1 MLTAGGIVLPQ
12 KSLYGAKYWNDLA
25 SDILQKAITREQTLN
40 TKKAKNVVFFVGDGM
55 GITTVTAAR
64 ILKGQLEGDHA
75 EGIDLEWDKFP
86 SVALSKTY
94 NTDRQ
99 VPDSAGTATAYLSGV
114 KTKTAVIGLD
124 DSAIKGDC
132 KSSLNANVESV
143 MISAQKS
150 GKATGFV
157 STARVTHATPAALY
171 AHSPHRDWECD
182 SDIPQ
187 KETDI
192 GCIDIAQQLITLG
205 QDTQVIMG
213 GGRMKMLP
221 REAADPEYPE
231 DSSKAGS
238 RNDGRN
244 LIDEWQASKD
254 KTNSKYVWN
263 LEQFKDVNP
272 LETDNLLGLFEPSHM
287 QFEGNR
293 MNDVGGEPSL
303 SEMVE
308 KTIEILQK
316 DKEGFF
322 LMVEGGRID
331 HAHHDGLAYHALHDT
346 IALDKAVAKAM
357 SLTNEMETLFIVTA
371 DHSNVLS
378 IGGAAVRGSPI
389 LGRGGL
395 MNDGLPF
402 TTLSYANGPGGIE
415 ELNSF
420 KSTGSR
426 RNLTDTNTDNADFHH
441 PALVPIN
448 AETHSGEDVTIY
460 ANGPMSHLSHGV
472 HEQHYIAHV
481 VRYASGLNCH
491 NGAPSTGPNSILA
504 LLLFSFVRKFIY

>member
-1 MLTAGGIVLPQ
+1 MTTDVQ
-12 KSLYGAKYWNDLA
+12 A
-25 SDILQKAITREQTLN
+25 S
-40 TKKAKNVVFFVGDGM
+40 
-55 GITTVTAAR
+55 
-64 ILKGQLEGDHA
+64 
-75 EGIDLEWDKFP
+75 
-86 SVALSKTY
+86 
-94 NTDRQ
+94 RQ
-99 VPDSAGTATAYLSGV
+99 
-114 KTKTAVIGLD
+114 
-124 DSAIKGDC
+124 
-132 KSSLNANVESV
+132 E
-143 MISAQKS
+143 AQAF
-150 GKATGFV
+150 KATRFV

-187 KETDI
+187 KEIDI
-192 GCIDIAQQLITLG
+192 GCIDIAQQLITIG
-205 QDTQVIMG
+205 QDTQF
-213 GGRMKMLP
+213 R
-221 REAADPEYPE
+221 
-231 DSSKAGS
+231 
-238 RNDGRN
+238 
-244 LIDEWQASKD
+244 DEWQAGKY
-254 KTNSKYVWN
+254 KTNNKYVWN

-308 KTIEILQK
+308 KAIEILQK
-316 DKEGFF
+316 DKDGFV

-346 IALDKAVAKAM
+346 IAMDKAVAKAM
-357 SLTNEMETLFIVTA
+357 SMTNEMETLFIVTA
-371 DHSNVLS
+371 DHSHVLS
-378 IGGAAVRGSPI
+378 IGGAADRGSPI

-402 TTLSYANGPGGIE
+402 TTLSYANGPGGNE

-426 RNLTDTNTDNADFHH
+426 RNLTDTNTEAADFHH
-441 PALVPIN
+441 PALVQIDS
-448 AETHSGEDVTIY
+448 ETHGGEDVTIY
-460 ANGPMSHLSHGV
+460 ANGPMSHLFHGV

-481 VRYASGLNCH
+481 VRYASWLNCH

-504 LLLFSFVRKFIY
+504 LLLFSFVRKFID

>member
-1 MLTAGGIVLPQ
+1 MTWLTTVCKKQ
-12 KSLYGAKYWNDLA
+12 
-25 SDILQKAITREQTLN
+25 TREQTLN
-40 TKKAKNVVFFVGDGM
+40 TNKAKNVVFFVGDGM

-64 ILKGQLEGDHA
+64 ILKGQLEGDHG
-75 EGIDLEWDKFP
+75 EETDLEWDKFP
-86 SVALSKTY
+86 SVALSKLI
-94 NTDRQ
+94 NA
-99 VPDSAGTATAYLSGV
+99 SYL
-114 KTKTAVIGLD
+114 LRF
-124 DSAIKGDC
+124 
-132 KSSLNANVESV
+132 SLLCVLS
-143 MISAQKS
+143 K

-157 STARVTHATPAALY
+157 TTARVTHATPAALY

-205 QDTQVIMG
+205 QDTHVIMG

-244 LIDEWQASKD
+244 LIDEWQAGKD

-308 KTIEILQK
+308 KAIEILQK
-316 DKEGFF
+316 DQDGFF

-346 IALDKAVAKAM
+346 IAMDKAVAKAM
-357 SLTNEMETLFIVTA
+357 SMTNEMETLFIVTA
-371 DHSNVLS
+371 DHSHVFS
-378 IGGAAVRGSPI
+378 IGGSADRDSPI
-389 LGRGGL
+389 LGRGDLGL

-402 TTLSYANGPGGIE
+402 TTLSYANGPGGNE

-426 RNLTDTNTDNADFHH
+426 RNLTDTNTEAADFHH
-441 PALVPIN
+441 PALVQIDS
-448 AETHSGEDVTIY
+448 ETHGGEDVTIY
-460 ANGPMSHLSHGV
+460 ANGPMSHLFHGV
-472 HEQHYIAHV
+472 HDQHYIAHV

-504 LLLFSFVRKFIY
+504 LLLFSFVRKFID